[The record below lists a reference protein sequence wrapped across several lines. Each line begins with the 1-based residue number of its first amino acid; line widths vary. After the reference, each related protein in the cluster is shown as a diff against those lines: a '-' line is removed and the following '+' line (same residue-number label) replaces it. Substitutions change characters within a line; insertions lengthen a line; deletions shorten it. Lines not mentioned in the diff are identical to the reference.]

1 MSRTETDRLRHM
13 REAASFAL
21 GKSRAD
27 LDTDLMF
34 QFAVVRALEI
44 VGEAAS
50 RLTEATRAAH
60 PEIPWVNIIGMRNR
74 LAHGYFD
81 LDMDI
86 VWSVVTERLPPLIVA
101 LDHLLSPPT
110 P

>member
-1 MSRTETDRLRHM
+1 M